1 MVWCEKGRRL
11 GMVGVVAC
19 WFLGLARAGGG
30 MGGGREDGNDMRKLM
45 DGGVMGGGDT
55 VWSDD
60 VCRFDV

>member
-1 MVWCEKGRRL
+1 
-11 GMVGVVAC
+11 MVGVVAC